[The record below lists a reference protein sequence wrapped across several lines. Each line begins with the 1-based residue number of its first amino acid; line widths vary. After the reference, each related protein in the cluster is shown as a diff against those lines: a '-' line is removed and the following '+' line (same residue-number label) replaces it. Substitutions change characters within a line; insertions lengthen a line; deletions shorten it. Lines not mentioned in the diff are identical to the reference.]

1 MVGKQAMALFSELD
15 KRSFFYHLR
24 LHYLTT
30 VSIFFFLIIIQLFIF
45 ILSNL
50 QTQLLNSKTYKIFYN
65 KQKLTFPK

>member
-30 VSIFFFLIIIQLFIF
+30 VSIFFSYYYSTFYFYFIKF
-45 ILSNL
+45 TNTIV
-50 QTQLLNSKTYKIFYN
+50 KF
-65 KQKLTFPK
+65 

>member
-30 VSIFFFLIIIQLFIF
+30 VSIFFFLLLFNFLFLFYQI
-45 ILSNL
+45 
-50 QTQLLNSKTYKIFYN
+50 YKHN
-65 KQKLTFPK
+65 C

>member
-30 VSIFFFLIIIQLFIF
+30 VSIFFFFL
-45 ILSNL
+45 
-50 QTQLLNSKTYKIFYN
+50 LLNFLFLFY
-65 KQKLTFPK
+65 